1 MSNDLHDPRHRV
13 PVPGGPGGPDGPD
26 HLEPASR
33 PRRRFLP
40 LVWAAS
46 AVAAIVLVLGVNGTL
61 SAWTSAIIT
70 NSTNTAAT
78 ANALILKESNGTAD
92 CYSSQGAAN
101 SYTCATIN
109 KYGGTTTPFSPGDSR
124 TFDVTFSNAG
134 VATGTS
140 FKLTPGTCTQT
151 PAANAAAAPPVNNLC
166 TASGELTVAM
176 SCSNGTTFN
185 AAQAWTDLTYAA
197 GPPAALTEKT
207 HTALGAGPGISW
219 TCRFT
224 VALSSTAS
232 VTDQGIVVSQPL
244 VWTLS

>member
-1 MSNDLHDPRHRV
+1 MSNHLHDLNDRARV
-13 PVPGGPGGPDGPD
+13 TDGPH
-26 HLEPASR
+26 HLDQTTR

-61 SAWTSAIIT
+61 SAWTSAIVT
-70 NSTNTAAT
+70 NSTNSVAT
-78 ANALILKESNGTAD
+78 ANALILKESNGAAD

-134 VATGTS
+134 AATGST
-140 FKLTPGTCTQT
+140 FTLTPGTCTQT
-151 PAANAAAAPPVNNLC
+151 PTANAAATPPVNNLC
-166 TASGELTVAM
+166 TATGELTVAM
-176 SCSNGTTFN
+176 SCSNGTTYN
-185 AAQAWTDLTYAA
+185 GAQLWSDLTYAA
-197 GPPAALTEKT
+197 GPPSALTEKT
-207 HTALGAGPGISW
+207 HTALGAGPGASW

-224 VALSSTAS
+224 VALNANAS
-232 VTDQGIVVSQPL
+232 VADQGIVVSQPL